1 MPDLD
6 KLFAELDLRYGD
18 ASAEIDHAAFAEEE
32 LLPDL
37 WRQLA
42 VRGSVRQFAPEPP
55 PLAQLELLAALALA
69 VPTKSDLQ
77 QRDIVIVTDAAQMRA
92 LKALLSDQ
100 DWVAGAPA
108 LLVFCGNHRR
118 QRSLHALRGHAFAN
132 DHLDAFFNASVDAA
146 IALTAFILAAEAA
159 GLGTCPI
166 SAIRN
171 RAAEAS
177 EILALPDLVFPVAA
191 LAVGHPLERSTPSLR
206 LPLAATLHHDRFRE
220 EQPEATVAAYDRR
233 RAEVQPYPQE
243 RFASECAPVDDYG
256 WSEDKA
262 RQYSRLERADFG
274 RFIRRKGFR
283 LD

>member
-1 MPDLD
+1 M
-6 KLFAELDLRYGD
+6 
-18 ASAEIDHAAFAEEE
+18 
-32 LLPDL
+32 
-37 WRQLA
+37 
-42 VRGSVRQFAPEPP
+42 
-55 PLAQLELLAALALA
+55 LAALALA
-69 VPTKSDLQ
+69 APTKSDLQ

-177 EILALPDLVFPVAA
+177 EVLALPDLVFPVAA
-191 LAVGHPLERSTPSLR
+191 LAVGHPLERSAPSLR
-206 LPLAATLHHDRFRE
+206 LPLAVTLHRDRFRKDE
-220 EQPEATVAAYDRR
+220 PEATIAAYDRR
-233 RAEVQPYPQE
+233 RTEVQPYAQE
-243 RFASECAPVDDYG
+243 RFASECAPVKDYG

-262 RQYSRLERADFG
+262 RQYSRPERADFG